1 MEIKIES
8 LENKLYKNNF
18 SFYNLAHF
26 STSILL
32 ISLIIQKNI
41 QNIDVGMIFLLYII
55 NLFFIKKACDEKN
68 RDSFSYIIF
77 GIFFPIICSIIL
89 LFTPN
94 KRLEIKILDIKSI
107 DDLLVSLIKYRNKLK
122 DKNQIYNA
130 ALISKVI
137 VDNFKHKKDD
147 EYIYIDLVN
156 QLSERPEYKIIKNE

>member
-94 KRLEIKILDIKSI
+94 KRLEIKIN
-107 DDLLVSLIKYRNKLK
+107 Y
-122 DKNQIYNA
+122 
-130 ALISKVI
+130 
-137 VDNFKHKKDD
+137 
-147 EYIYIDLVN
+147 
-156 QLSERPEYKIIKNE
+156 